1 MVGKNQ
7 YNINPG
13 DKMES
18 YKMLSK
24 TQKSGKKWK
33 TKIRTKN
40 KDKK

>member
-18 YKMLSK
+18 YKMLKTREGSK
-24 TQKSGKKWK
+24 RGQQ
-33 TKIRTKN
+33 N
-40 KDKK
+40 